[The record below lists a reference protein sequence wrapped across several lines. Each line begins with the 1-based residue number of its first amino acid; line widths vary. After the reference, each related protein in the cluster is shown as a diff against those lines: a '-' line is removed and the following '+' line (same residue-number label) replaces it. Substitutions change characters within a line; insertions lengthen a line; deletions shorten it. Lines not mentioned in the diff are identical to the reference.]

1 MAARNIYID
10 QYLSLAQEF
19 PVTPSLTLSASS
31 DRLPI
36 GALLALAMTGFICI
50 VTETLPAG
58 LLPLISEGLAISP
71 SMAGQMVTA
80 YALGSVLAVIPMTI
94 ATRGWRRRNVLLLT
108 IIGFLLF
115 NSITALSS
123 HYGVTLVARFFAGV
137 AAGLAWSLLAG
148 YARRMV
154 APHQQGKALAL
165 AMVGTPIALSL
176 GVPLGTWLG
185 GLVGWRTTFG
195 LMSAVSLV
203 LIAWVLVKVPD
214 YAPQPAHQRLSLGKV
229 LTTPGVRP
237 VLAVVISWMLA
248 HNMLYTYIAPFVA
261 SAGLADRVD
270 LVLLVFGVA
279 ALAGIWLTA
288 RLVEPLLRN
297 TVLVSLATFATV
309 SVVFALLGNVPLVI
323 YLGVAVW
330 GLSFGGAATL
340 LQTALA
346 DAAGEGADVA
356 LSLNVVAWNCA
367 IAGSGVVGG
376 VLLDTWG
383 VAAFPWAMVL
393 LIGVSLAIA
402 WGARAHGF
410 KPGARGTNQP
420 AVAGH

>member
-1 MAARNIYID
+1 
-10 QYLSLAQEF
+10 
-19 PVTPSLTLSASS
+19 VTPSLSVSASS
-31 DRLPI
+31 ERLPI

-71 SMAGQMVTA
+71 SLAGQMVTA

-108 IIGFLLF
+108 IVGFLLF

-154 APHQQGKALAL
+154 APHQQGRALAL

-195 LMSAVSLV
+195 LMSALTLM
-203 LIAWVLVKVPD
+203 LIVWVLVKVPD
-214 YAPQPAHQRLSLGKV
+214 YPPQAAHQRVSLAKV

-248 HNMLYTYIAPFVA
+248 HNILYTYIAPFVA
-261 SAGLADRVD
+261 PAGLGDRVD
-270 LVLLVFGVA
+270 VVLLVFGSA

-288 RLVEPLLRN
+288 KLVEPLLRR
-297 TVLVSLATFATV
+297 TVLVSLATFAAV
-309 SVVFALLGNVPLVI
+309 SVVFGFVGNMPQVI

-346 DAAGEGADVA
+346 DAAGDGADVA
-356 LSLNVVAWNCA
+356 LSLNVVAWNSA

-383 VAAFPWAMVL
+383 VASFPWAMAL
-393 LIGVSLAIA
+393 LVALSFAIA
-402 WGARAHGF
+402 WRARTHAF
-410 KPGARGTNQP
+410 KPGARGAGKP

>member
-1 MAARNIYID
+1 
-10 QYLSLAQEF
+10 
-19 PVTPSLTLSASS
+19 VTPSLTLSASA

-108 IIGFLLF
+108 IVGFLLF

-154 APHQQGKALAL
+154 APHQQGRALAL

-185 GLVGWRTTFG
+185 GWVGWRTTFG

-214 YAPQPAHQRLSLGKV
+214 YAPQPAHQRVSLGKV

-248 HNMLYTYIAPFVA
+248 HNILYTYIAPFVA
-261 SAGLADRVD
+261 PAGLADRVD

-279 ALAGIWLTA
+279 ALAGIWITA
-288 RLVEPLLRN
+288 RLVEPLLRH
-297 TVLVSLATFATV
+297 TVLTSLVVFGGVSLA
-309 SVVFALLGNVPLVI
+309 LGLFGNLPGVI

-346 DAAGEGADVA
+346 DAAGDGADVA
-356 LSLNVVAWNCA
+356 LSLNVVAWNSA

-376 VLLDTWG
+376 VLLESWG
-383 VAAFPWAMVL
+383 VAAFPWAMLV

-410 KPGARGTNQP
+410 KPGRRAG
-420 AVAGH
+420 AAIVAH

>member
-1 MAARNIYID
+1 M
-10 QYLSLAQEF
+10 
-19 PVTPSLTLSASS
+19 TPSITLTATPKG
-31 DRLPI
+31 LPI

-108 IIGFLLF
+108 IVGFLLF

-154 APHQQGKALAL
+154 EPEQQGKALAL

-195 LMSAVSLV
+195 LMSALTLV
-203 LIAWVLVKVPD
+203 LIVWVLVKVPD
-214 YAPQPAHQRLSLGKV
+214 YPPQPAHQRLSLSKV

-248 HNMLYTYIAPFVA
+248 HNILYTYIAPFVA
-261 SAGLADRVD
+261 PAGMAERVD
-270 LVLLVFGVA
+270 VVLLSFGIA
-279 ALAGIWLTA
+279 ALVGIWLTA
-288 RLVEPLLRN
+288 KLVEPLLRS
-297 TVLVSLATFATV
+297 TVLLSLATFAAV
-309 SVVFALLGNVPLVI
+309 CVALGFGGGSPEVI
-323 YLGVAVW
+323 YLGVAAW
-330 GLSFGGAATL
+330 GLTFGGAATL

-346 DAAGEGADVA
+346 DAAGDGADVA
-356 LSLNVVAWNCA
+356 LSLNVVAWNSA

-376 VLLDTWG
+376 VLLDQWG
-383 VAAFPWAMVL
+383 VTSFPWAMLALVA
-393 LIGVSLAIA
+393 IAFAIA

-410 KPGARGTNQP
+410 KSGPRSVEASVVT
-420 AVAGH
+420 GH

>member
-1 MAARNIYID
+1 M
-10 QYLSLAQEF
+10 
-19 PVTPSLTLSASS
+19 TPSLTLSASA

-108 IIGFLLF
+108 IVGFLLF

-154 APHQQGKALAL
+154 APHQQGRALAL

-185 GLVGWRTTFG
+185 GWVGWRTTFG

-214 YAPQPAHQRLSLGKV
+214 YAPQPAHQRVSLGKV

-248 HNMLYTYIAPFVA
+248 HNILYTYIAPFVA
-261 SAGLADRVD
+261 PAGLADRVD

-279 ALAGIWLTA
+279 ALAGIWITA
-288 RLVEPLLRN
+288 RLVEPLLRH
-297 TVLVSLATFATV
+297 TVLTSLVVFGGVSLALGLF
-309 SVVFALLGNVPLVI
+309 GNVPGVI

-346 DAAGEGADVA
+346 DAAGDGADVA
-356 LSLNVVAWNCA
+356 LSLNVVAWNSA

-376 VLLDTWG
+376 VLLESWG
-383 VAAFPWAMVL
+383 VAAFPWAMLV

-410 KPGARGTNQP
+410 KPGRRAG
-420 AVAGH
+420 AAIVAH

>member
-1 MAARNIYID
+1 
-10 QYLSLAQEF
+10 
-19 PVTPSLTLSASS
+19 VTPSLGLSAAS

-58 LLPLISEGLAISP
+58 LLPLISDGLAISP

-108 IIGFLLF
+108 IVGFLLF

-123 HYGVTLVARFFAGV
+123 QYGVTLVARFFAGV

-154 APHQQGKALAL
+154 APHQQGRALAL

-185 GLVGWRTTFG
+185 SLVGWRTTFG
-195 LMSAVSLV
+195 LMSALTLL
-203 LIAWVLVKVPD
+203 LIVWVLVKVPD
-214 YAPQPAHQRLSLGKV
+214 YPPQPAHQRLSLGQV

-248 HNMLYTYIAPFVA
+248 HNILYTYIAPFVA
-261 SAGLADRVD
+261 RAGLAERVD
-270 LVLLVFGVA
+270 LVLLVFGIA
-279 ALAGIWLTA
+279 ALLGIWLTA
-288 RLVEPLLRN
+288 KLVEPLLRK
-297 TVLVSLATFATV
+297 TVLASLVTFAAVTLV
-309 SVVFALLGNVPLVI
+309 FGFLGSVPQVI

-356 LSLNVVAWNCA
+356 LSLNVVAWNSA
-367 IAGSGVVGG
+367 IAASGVVGG
-376 VLLDTWG
+376 VLLETWG
-383 VAAFPWAMVL
+383 AASFPWAMAL
-393 LIGVSLAIA
+393 LLLVALVIA
-402 WGARAHGF
+402 CTAHAHGF
-410 KPGARGTNQP
+410 KPGRRSADGP

>member
-1 MAARNIYID
+1 M
-10 QYLSLAQEF
+10 
-19 PVTPSLTLSASS
+19 TPSTTLSADAVP

-58 LLPLISEGLAISP
+58 LLPLISDGLGVSA

-80 YALGSVLAVIPMTI
+80 YALGSVLAVIPLTI

-108 IIGFLLF
+108 IVGFLLF

-123 HYGVTLVARFFAGV
+123 HYGLTLLARFLAGM

-154 APHQQGKALAL
+154 EPHQQGKALAL

-195 LMSAVSLV
+195 IMSALTLV
-203 LIAWVLVKVPD
+203 LIVWVLVKVPD
-214 YAPQPAHQRLSLGKV
+214 YPGQSAHQRMPLRKV

-248 HNMLYTYIAPFVA
+248 HNILYTYIAPFVA
-261 SAGLADRVD
+261 PAGLVDRVD
-270 LVLLVFGVA
+270 LVLLVFGIA
-279 ALAGIWLTA
+279 ALLGIWVTA
-288 RLVEPLLRN
+288 RLVDVALRK
-297 TVLVSLATFATV
+297 TVLVSLAGFAATCLA
-309 SVVFALLGNVPLVI
+309 FGFLAQVPGVI
-323 YLGVAVW
+323 YVGVAVW

-346 DAAGEGADVA
+346 DAAGDGADVA
-356 LSLNVVAWNCA
+356 LSLNVVAWNSA

-383 VAAFPWAMVL
+383 VASFPWAMLVL
-393 LIGVSLAIA
+393 LAVGFAITWA
-402 WGARAHGF
+402 ARNHGF
-410 KPGARGTNQP
+410 KPGHRAHGKP
-420 AVAGH
+420 AVGGH

>member
-1 MAARNIYID
+1 M
-10 QYLSLAQEF
+10 
-19 PVTPSLTLSASS
+19 TPSFTLSAASE
-31 DRLPI
+31 RLPI

-58 LLPLISEGLAISP
+58 LLPLISDGLAISP

-80 YALGSVLAVIPMTI
+80 YALGSLLAVIPMTI

-108 IIGFLLF
+108 IVGFLLF

-195 LMSAVSLV
+195 LMSAVSLI

-248 HNMLYTYIAPFVA
+248 HNILYTYIAPFVA
-261 SAGLADRVD
+261 PAGLAERVD
-270 LVLLVFGVA
+270 LVLLVFGIA

-297 TVLVSLATFATV
+297 TVLASLA
-309 SVVFALLGNVPLVI
+309 SFALISLVFGLLGTMPQVI

-356 LSLNVVAWNCA
+356 LSLNVVAWNSA

-383 VAAFPWAMVL
+383 VGAFAWAML
-393 LIGVSLAIA
+393 LLVAVSFAIA
-402 WGARAHGF
+402 WVASAHGF
-410 KPGARGTNQP
+410 KPGARGAGKP
-420 AVAGH
+420 ASLGH